1 MEQLSQLKLLLLN
14 SNKIP
19 EVPLELWAEKFTE
32 LQTFDLK
39 DNPLDVN
46 VVEVITKYGILSTLA
61 ASKCAATNMLRPI
74 PSGSLSLLRPALK
87 AKMEEQAAQRKLM
100 QRTNSISSDEDS
112 QRMPVTFLR
121 DSNPV

>member
-1 MEQLSQLKLLLLN
+1 
-14 SNKIP
+14 
-19 EVPLELWAEKFTE
+19 
-32 LQTFDLK
+32 
-39 DNPLDVN
+39 
-46 VVEVITKYGILSTLA
+46 
-61 ASKCAATNMLRPI
+61 MLRPI

-121 DSNPV
+121 TFATAIQSNPVLLSPGL